1 MSKNELK
8 FDEVVTKWL
17 EKNHPDNR
25 AKMARK
31 MVRANI
37 VSANKE
43 CEYMST
49 DDAEEELDLSSWSVP
64 RPDL

>member
-1 MSKNELK
+1 MSKNERK
-8 FDEVVTKWL
+8 CSEVVAKWL

-43 CEYMST
+43 CEYMFT
-49 DDAEEELDLSSWSVP
+49 DDIEEELDLCSWLVP